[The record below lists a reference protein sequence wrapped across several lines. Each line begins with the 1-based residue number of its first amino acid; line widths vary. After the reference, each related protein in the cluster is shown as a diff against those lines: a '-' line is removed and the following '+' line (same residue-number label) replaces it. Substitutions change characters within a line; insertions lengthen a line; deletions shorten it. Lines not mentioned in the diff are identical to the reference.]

1 MFFCGRLIWQWRR
14 EPLPDPQTAILRA
27 QVDSLKQQ
35 SAGPLA
41 THTSQQVGE
50 SNSQKLPTEQ
60 DVLINRLLFK
70 QKQAQLFK
78 EDLGKK
84 VTELQKLSTQTLEQY
99 RMWAGIR
106 AMGVP
111 PGRTDLMWKEGIK
124 NLQSLCD
131 AYFGDNQVALMPSEP
146 TAGQIAMSVPG
157 DSDLTDPDGKVRYR
171 IFYLRKSEFDSK
183 VRRLTERLES
193 ETNEVDRQIR
203 EMK

>member
-1 MFFCGRLIWQWRR
+1 MALGGLIWQWRR

-99 RMWAGIR
+99 RMGAGIR

-111 PGRTDLMWKEGIK
+111 PGRTDLMWKEGTK

-131 AYFGDNQVALMPSEP
+131 AYFGDNQVALMPSGP

-171 IFYLRKSEFDSK
+171 IFYLRKSEFDLK